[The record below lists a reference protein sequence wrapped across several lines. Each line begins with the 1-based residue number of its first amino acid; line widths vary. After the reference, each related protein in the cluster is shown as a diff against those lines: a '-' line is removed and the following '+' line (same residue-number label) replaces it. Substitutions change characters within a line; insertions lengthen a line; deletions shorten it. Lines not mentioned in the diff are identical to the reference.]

1 MYKFH
6 KKGNN
11 LTKEKD
17 LKGMI
22 FMSRKNYRK
31 SNNFKKLMIA
41 SLITLVIAIIAFIV
55 AYTSYSNKVKQNL
68 ENSLLKADDLAD
80 MIANEN
86 SNLVEEANSQIGKTI
101 EESAKD
107 LETPTPIATD
117 TPTPIPATPTVVE
130 EPVPEFIMPVEGE
143 IMREYAKENLI
154 YSQTLDEWVTHLG
167 IDIKADKTSVVK
179 AASAGTVT
187 AIKNDPRYGLTVVV
201 EHTKGFKTVYS
212 NLLTAEYVTIGQTV
226 TSGQTLGTVGN
237 TATFEIL
244 DEYHLH
250 FEILENDENV
260 DPNLYINK

>member
-1 MYKFH
+1 
-6 KKGNN
+6 
-11 LTKEKD
+11 
-17 LKGMI
+17 
-22 FMSRKNYRK
+22 MSRKNHRK
-31 SNNFKKLMIA
+31 ASNFKKLMIA
-41 SLITLVIAIIAFIV
+41 SSITLVVAIIVFII
-55 AYTSYSNKVKQNL
+55 AYTSYSRKVKQNL

-101 EESAKD
+101 EESAANQTTSTPEPTK
-107 LETPTPIATD
+107 TPTPTK
-117 TPTPIPATPTVVE
+117 TPEAPVVVE
-130 EPVPEFIMPVEGE
+130 EPMPEFIMPVEGE

-179 AASAGTVT
+179 AAAPGKVT

-212 NLLTAEYVTIGQTV
+212 NLLTAEYVSIGQEV
-226 TSGQTLGTVGN
+226 QSGQTLGTVGN

-260 DPNLYINK
+260 DPNLYLNK